1 VESRRCAGAMEIEP
15 RFKGA
20 EAYLYLVE
28 FAGMKAL
35 AKKRIAKE
43 YRHRVL
49 DERLRYERTVEEAR
63 TMLAA
68 LEAGVTVPSVLYV
81 DPNEKLIIIEY
92 IEGVVF
98 RELIEVEGCSE
109 RVRKIARRL
118 GENVAKLHLAGI
130 AHGDVT
136 TSNVIVSSNDT
147 PFIIDFGLAKKTRDI
162 KEHAVDVHLFL
173 RSLESTH
180 PEHRDCIY
188 QVFIDGYR
196 SVAGD
201 YTDKILAKVNEIRL
215 MGRYV
220 EARRQRTIWS
230 M

>member
-1 VESRRCAGAMEIEP
+1 MESRRCAGAMEIEP

>member
-1 VESRRCAGAMEIEP
+1 MESRRCASAMEIEP
-15 RFKGA
+15 VFKGA
-20 EAYLYLVE
+20 EAYLYLIE

-35 AKKRIAKE
+35 AKKRIAKD

-92 IEGVVF
+92 VEGVVF

-109 RVRKIARRL
+109 RVRKIAHRL

-136 TSNVIVSSNDT
+136 TSNVIVSNNDT

-188 QVFIDGYR
+188 QAFIDGYR

-201 YTDKILAKVNEIRL
+201 YTDKILAKVDEIRL

-220 EARRQRTIWS
+220 EARRQRTVWS

>member
-1 VESRRCAGAMEIEP
+1 MESRRCASAMEIEP
-15 RFKGA
+15 VFKGA
-20 EAYLYLVE
+20 EAYLYLIE

-35 AKKRIAKE
+35 AKKRIAKD

-92 IEGVVF
+92 VEGVVF

-109 RVRKIARRL
+109 RVRKIAHRL

-136 TSNVIVSSNDT
+136 TSNVIVSNDDT

-162 KEHAVDVHLFL
+162 KEHAVDVHMFL

-188 QVFIDGYR
+188 QAFIDGYR

-201 YTDKILAKVNEIRL
+201 YTDKILAKVDEIRL

-220 EARRQRTIWS
+220 EARRQRTVWS

>member
-1 VESRRCAGAMEIEP
+1 MESGRRTSAMEVKP

-35 AKKRIAKE
+35 AKRRIAKE

-68 LEAGVTVPSVLYV
+68 LEAGVSVPSVLYV
-81 DPNEKLIIIEY
+81 DPNEKLIVIEY
-92 IEGVVF
+92 IEGIVF

-109 RVRKIARRL
+109 RVREIARRL
-118 GENVAKLHLAGI
+118 GENIAKLHLAGI

-136 TSNVIVSSNDT
+136 TSNVIVSNDDT
-147 PFIIDFGLAKKTRDI
+147 PFIVDFGLAKKTRDI
-162 KEHAVDVHLFL
+162 REHAVDVHLFL

-188 QVFIDGYR
+188 QAFIEGYR
-196 SVAGD
+196 SIAGD
-201 YTDKILAKVNEIRL
+201 YTDKVLAKVDEIRL

-220 EARRQRTIWS
+220 EARRQRTVWS
-230 M
+230 T

>member
-1 VESRRCAGAMEIEP
+1 MENGRRASTMEVKP

-20 EAYLYLVE
+20 EAYLYSIE

-43 YRHRVL
+43 YRHKTL

-68 LEAGVTVPSVLYV
+68 LEAGVSVPSVLYV
-81 DPNEKLIIIEY
+81 DPNEKLIVIEY
-92 IEGVVF
+92 IEGVIF
-98 RELIEVEGCSE
+98 RELIEAEGCSE
-109 RVRKIARRL
+109 RVKKIARCL
-118 GENVAKLHLAGI
+118 GENIAKLHLAGI

-136 TSNVIVSSNDT
+136 TSNVIVSGDT
-147 PFIIDFGLAKKTRDI
+147 PFIVDFGLAKKTRDVR
-162 KEHAVDVHLFL
+162 EHAIDVHLFL

-180 PEHRDCIY
+180 PEHCDCVY
-188 QVFIDGYR
+188 QAFIEGYR

-201 YTDKILAKVNEIRL
+201 YVDRVLAKVDEIRL

-220 EARRQRTIWS
+220 EARRQRTVWS

>member
-1 VESRRCAGAMEIEP
+1 VESRRCASAMEIEP
-15 RFKGA
+15 VFKGA
-20 EAYLYLVE
+20 EAYLYLIE

-35 AKKRIAKE
+35 AKKRIAKD

-92 IEGVVF
+92 VEGVVF

-109 RVRKIARRL
+109 RVRKIAHRL

-136 TSNVIVSSNDT
+136 TSNVIVSNNDT

-188 QVFIDGYR
+188 QAFIDGYR

-201 YTDKILAKVNEIRL
+201 YTDKILAKVDEIRL

-220 EARRQRTIWS
+220 EARRQRTVWS

>member
-1 VESRRCAGAMEIEP
+1 MESRRCASAMEIEP
-15 RFKGA
+15 VFKGA
-20 EAYLYLVE
+20 EAYLYLIE

-35 AKKRIAKE
+35 AKKRIAKD

-68 LEAGVTVPSVLYV
+68 LEAGVAVPSVLYV

-109 RVRKIARRL
+109 RVRKIAHRL

-136 TSNVIVSSNDT
+136 TSNVIVSNNDT

-188 QVFIDGYR
+188 QAFIDGYR

-201 YTDKILAKVNEIRL
+201 YTDKILAKVDEIRL

-220 EARRQRTIWS
+220 EARRQRTVWS